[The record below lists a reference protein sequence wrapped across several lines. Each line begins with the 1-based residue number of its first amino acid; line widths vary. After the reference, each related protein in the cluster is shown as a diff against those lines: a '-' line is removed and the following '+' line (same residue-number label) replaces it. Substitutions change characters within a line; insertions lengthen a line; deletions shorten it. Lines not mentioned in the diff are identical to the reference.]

1 MLPVSDLE
9 QFPIFSGLD
18 RSLVTKIAKFCSK
31 RTYRVGEI
39 CATEGSKAENL
50 FLLVKGGIDIERKFP
65 ENWIPQ
71 DGERHNIVYSLKD
84 KELFG
89 WSSIVEPG
97 VHTGTAR
104 CSRDSEVI
112 VINGKQLLDIL
123 DNDGKAAYQFMKRL
137 TTIIALR
144 LIYTSNSLMR
154 EMANF
159 MAYRSM

>member
-1 MLPVSDLE
+1 MISVSDLE
-9 QFPIFSGLD
+9 KFPIFSGLD
-18 RSLVTKIAKFCSK
+18 RSLLTEIAKFCSK
-31 RTYRVGEI
+31 HTYRVGEVI
-39 CATEGSKAENL
+39 AGEGSKAENL

-65 ENWIPQ
+65 ENWVPPASA
-71 DGERHNIVYSLKD
+71 GHNVVYSLQE

-104 CSRDSEVI
+104 CSQDSEVI
-112 VINGKQLLDIL
+112 IINGKQMLGIL

-144 LIYTSNSLMR
+144 LVYTSNSLMH

-159 MAYRSM
+159 AAYRSM